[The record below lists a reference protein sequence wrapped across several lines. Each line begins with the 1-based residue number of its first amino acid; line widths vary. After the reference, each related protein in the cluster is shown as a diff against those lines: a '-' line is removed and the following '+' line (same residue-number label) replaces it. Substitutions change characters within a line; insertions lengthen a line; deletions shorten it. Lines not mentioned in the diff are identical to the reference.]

1 MYLENY
7 TLKRR
12 NQEAKAIDRKKD
24 IRGLCESEAKKEERQ
39 RKLSKRQG
47 RNRKEGKDLSKREES
62 EKTLSKEEER
72 RRQGRSNYDPF
83 S

>member
-47 RNRKEGKDLSKREES
+47 RNRKEGERPVEKRRKRKDLVERGRKKETREEQ
-62 EKTLSKEEER
+62 L
-72 RRQGRSNYDPF
+72 
-83 S
+83 